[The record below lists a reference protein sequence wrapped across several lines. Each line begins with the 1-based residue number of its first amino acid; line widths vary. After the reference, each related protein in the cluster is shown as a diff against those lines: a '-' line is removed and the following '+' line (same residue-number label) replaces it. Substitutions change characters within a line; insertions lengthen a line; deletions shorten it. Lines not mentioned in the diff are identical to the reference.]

1 MKPIATT
8 APENPELQGTAM
20 RQGLW
25 GLLRSGAYNT
35 RLFRQDATAA
45 LIVSLLLIPQSLAY
59 ALLAGLPLQTGLYAS
74 ILPAIVYAF
83 FGTSGVLAVGPV
95 AITSLLTFSALSPM
109 ALPGSDKY
117 LLLAILLALMSG
129 ACLLLMSFL
138 RMGFLANFLSHPV
151 MSAFVSGAAI
161 MILLGQLK
169 GVTGIPV
176 EGANLPSQL
185 ISLYKG
191 LNQLHLKTLGL
202 GLVFLG
208 FLYWSRH
215 YLAGLLKKWQVS
227 GSNAAL
233 LARMAPLVL
242 LVLATLGVMFTGL
255 DQQGVKI
262 VGRLP
267 LELPKIAWQNI
278 QLTSLLALLPMAMM
292 ISLIGFAESV
302 AIARTFA
309 AKRRQQVNS
318 NRELFGL
325 GAANLVAGLSASL
338 PVTGGLSRTVLNND
352 AGAVTPMASL
362 LTGLAMGLILL
373 FFTGWLYYLP
383 QAMLSAV
390 IIVAVLSLI
399 EWRQLPYLWRYSRED
414 AWSWLVTLLGVLFL
428 GLELGLLLG
437 VLVSLAAWLA
447 KNSRPHMAVVG
458 LVPGTEHY
466 RNVQRYEV
474 EVHPAILSLRIDES
488 LMFAN
493 AQEVEQQ
500 ILKEAT
506 LHSQLRHVVLMGSGI
521 NHIDASGVQMLAQ
534 LNSLLSEQGIYL
546 HLSEIKGPVLDKLKL
561 VEFIEALSGEVFL
574 TQHQAMKTL
583 ERVEDEGKKSLN
595 LVQANKAEN

>member
-1 MKPIATT
+1 MKLPTST
-8 APENPELQGTAM
+8 APENTELQGRAM

-25 GLLRSGAYNT
+25 GLLKSGTYNAS
-35 RLFRQDATAA
+35 LFRQDATAA

-95 AITSLLTFSALSPM
+95 AITSLLTFSALSPL
-109 ALPGSDKY
+109 ALPGSSEY

-129 ACLLLMSFL
+129 VCLLFMSVL

-176 EGANLPSQL
+176 TGANLPDQL
-185 ISLYKG
+185 VSLYHG

-202 GLVFLG
+202 GVVFLI
-208 FLYWSRH
+208 FLYWARH
-215 YLAGLLKKWQVS
+215 SLASLLVKLHVKT
-227 GSNAAL
+227 SNAAL

-242 LVLATLGVMFTGL
+242 LVVATLGVMFTGL
-255 DQQGVKI
+255 DQQGIKI
-262 VGRLP
+262 VGKLP
-267 LELPKIAWQNI
+267 LGLPKIEWQAI

-318 NRELFGL
+318 NRELLGL

-373 FFTGWLYYLP
+373 FFTGWLHYLP

-474 EVHPAILSLRIDES
+474 EIHPAILSLRIDES

-500 ILKEAT
+500 ILKEVT
-506 LHSQLRHVVLMGSGI
+506 LHSELRHVVLMGSGI
-521 NHIDASGVQMLAQ
+521 NHIDASGVQMLVQ
-534 LNSLLSEQGIYL
+534 LNDLLNEQGIYL

-574 TQHQAMKTL
+574 TQHQAMQTL
-583 ERVEDEGKKSLN
+583 IRAEESKKSLN
-595 LVQANKAEN
+595 

>member
-109 ALPGSDKY
+109 ALPGSDEY

-227 GSNAAL
+227 GSNDAL
-233 LARMAPLVL
+233 LARMERLVL

-255 DQQGVKI
+255 DQQGIKI

-278 QLTSLLALLPMAMM
+278 QFTSLLALLPMAMM

-414 AWSWLVTLLGVLFL
+414 AWSWLVTLLGVLFF
-428 GLELGLLLG
+428 
-437 VLVSLAAWLA
+437 
-447 KNSRPHMAVVG
+447 G

-595 LVQANKAEN
+595 LVQANKADN

>member
-1 MKPIATT
+1 MKQAPET
-8 APENPELQGTAM
+8 APEYPELQGTAM

-25 GLLRSGAYNT
+25 GLLRGGIYN
-35 RLFRQDATAA
+35 RKLFKQDASAA

-59 ALLAGLPLQTGLYAS
+59 ALLAGLPLQAGLYAS
-74 ILPAIVYAF
+74 ILPPIAYAL

-95 AITSLLTFSALSPM
+95 AITSLLTFSALSPI
-109 ALPGSDKY
+109 AVPGSDEY
-117 LLLAILLALMSG
+117 ILLAILLALMSG
-129 ACLLLMSFL
+129 VCLLLMSVL

-169 GVTGIPV
+169 GITGIPV
-176 EGANLPSQL
+176 QGASLPEQL
-185 ISLYKG
+185 LSFYQG
-191 LNQLHLKTLGL
+191 LDQLHLTTLLL
-202 GLVFLG
+202 GCVFVVFLY
-208 FLYWSRH
+208 LSRK
-215 YLAGLLKKWQVS
+215 YLASRLQSFGLKKS
-227 GSNAAL
+227 TAAL

-242 LVLATLGVMFTGL
+242 LVAATLGVMLSGL

-262 VGRLP
+262 VGKLP
-267 LELPKIAWQNI
+267 LQLPSIEWQGI
-278 QLTSLLALLPMAMM
+278 QLSTFTTLLPMAMM

-318 NRELFGL
+318 NRELMGL
-325 GAANLVAGLSASL
+325 GMANIVAGLSASL

-352 AGAVTPMASL
+352 AGALTPMASV
-362 LTGLAMGLILL
+362 LTAIAMGIILL

-414 AWSWLVTLLGVLFL
+414 AWAWIVTISGVLLL

-458 LVPGTEHY
+458 LIPGTEHY
-466 RNVQRYEV
+466 RNVQRFKV
-474 EVHPAILSLRIDES
+474 ELHPAILSLRIDES

-500 ILKEAT
+500 ILKEVT
-506 LHSQLRHVVLMGSGI
+506 LHNELRHVVLMGSGI
-521 NHIDASGVQMLAQ
+521 NHIDASGVEMLVQ
-534 LNSLLSEQGIYL
+534 LNDLLHEQGIYL
-546 HLSEIKGPVLDKLKL
+546 HLSEIKGPVLDRLKQI
-561 VEFIEALSGEVFL
+561 EFVEALSGEVFL
-574 TQHQAMKTL
+574 TQHQAMQTL
-583 ERVEDEGKKSLN
+583 IR
-595 LVQANKAEN
+595 AEKDGEEVFIK

>member
-1 MKPIATT
+1 MKERSTT
-8 APENPELQGTAM
+8 PEYPELQGTAM
-20 RQGLW
+20 REGLW
-25 GLLRSGAYNT
+25 GLFRKGIYT
-35 RLFRQDATAA
+35 RRLFRQDLTAA

-59 ALLAGLPLQTGLYAS
+59 ALLAGLPLQAGLYAS
-74 ILPAIVYAF
+74 ILPAIAYAF

-95 AITSLLTFSALSPM
+95 AITSLLTFSALSPL
-109 ALPGSDKY
+109 AATGSDEY

-129 ACLLLMSFL
+129 VCLLLMAMM

-169 GVTGIPV
+169 GITGIPV
-176 EGANLPSQL
+176 VGANLIDQL
-185 ISLYKG
+185 SSFYQGLDSFHFKTWLLGSL
-191 LNQLHLKTLGL
+191 
-202 GLVFLG
+202 FLI
-208 FLYWSRH
+208 FLYSTRH
-215 YLAGLLKKWQVS
+215 YLVGFLQKLGIPQS
-227 GSNAAL
+227 SAAL

-242 LVLATLGVMFTGL
+242 LIVATLGVKLAGL
-255 DQQGVKI
+255 DQQGIKI
-262 VGRLP
+262 VGSLP
-267 LELPKIAWQNI
+267 LELPNFEFKSI
-278 QLTSLLALLPMAMM
+278 QLSTLTALLPMAMM

-325 GAANLVAGLSASL
+325 GVANLVAGMSASF

-352 AGAVTPMASL
+352 AGALTPMASL
-362 LTGLAMGLILL
+362 LTGIAMGFILL
-373 FFTGWLYYLP
+373 FFMGWLYYLP

-390 IIVAVLSLI
+390 IIIAVLSLV

-414 AWSWLVTLLGVLFL
+414 AWAWLVTLLGVLFL

-437 VLVSLAAWLA
+437 VLVSLAAWLS

-466 RNVQRYEV
+466 RNKQRYKV
-474 EVHPAILSLRIDES
+474 ELHPAILSLRIDES

-500 ILKEAT
+500 ILKEVT
-506 LHSQLRHVVLMGSGI
+506 LHKALRHVVLMGSGI
-521 NHIDASGVQMLAQ
+521 NHIDASGVEMLAQ
-534 LNSLLSEQGIYL
+534 VNDLLKEQGIYL

-561 VEFIEALSGEVFL
+561 INFVEAMSGQVFL
-574 TQHQAMKTL
+574 TQHQAMQTL
-583 ERVEDEGKKSLN
+583 ERVENVGKKKPELN
-595 LVQANKAEN
+595 SG

>member
-1 MKPIATT
+1 MKPAPET
-8 APENPELQGTAM
+8 APEYPELQGTAM

-25 GLLRSGAYNT
+25 GLLRGGIYS
-35 RLFRQDATAA
+35 RKLFKQDASAA
-45 LIVSLLLIPQSLAY
+45 IIISLLLIPQSLAY
-59 ALLAGLPLQTGLYAS
+59 ALLAGLPLQAGLYAS
-74 ILPAIVYAF
+74 ILPPIAYAL

-95 AITSLLTFSALSPM
+95 AITSLLTFSALSPI
-109 ALPGSDKY
+109 AVPGSDEY
-117 LLLAILLALMSG
+117 ILLAILLALMSG
-129 ACLLLMSFL
+129 VCLLLMSVL

-169 GVTGIPV
+169 GITGIPV
-176 EGANLPSQL
+176 QGANLPEQL
-185 ISLYKG
+185 LSFYQG
-191 LNQLHLKTLGL
+191 LDQLHLTTLLL
-202 GLVFLG
+202 GCVFVVFLY
-208 FLYWSRH
+208 LSRK
-215 YLAGLLKKWQVS
+215 YLASRLQSFGLKKS
-227 GSNAAL
+227 TAAL

-242 LVLATLGVMFTGL
+242 LVAATLGVMLSGL

-262 VGRLP
+262 VGKLP
-267 LELPKIAWQNI
+267 LQLPSIEWQGI
-278 QLTSLLALLPMAMM
+278 QLSTFTTLLPMAMM

-318 NRELFGL
+318 NRELLGL
-325 GAANLVAGLSASL
+325 GMANIAAGLSASL

-352 AGAVTPMASL
+352 AGALTPMASI
-362 LTGLAMGLILL
+362 LTAIAMGVVLL

-414 AWSWLVTLLGVLFL
+414 AWSWLVTISGVLLL

-466 RNVQRYEV
+466 RNKQRYEV

-500 ILKEAT
+500 ILKEVT
-506 LHSQLRHVVLMGSGI
+506 LHNELRHVVLMGSGI
-521 NHIDASGVQMLAQ
+521 NHIDASGVEMLAQ
-534 LNSLLSEQGIYL
+534 LNSLLNEQGIYL
-546 HLSEIKGPVLDKLKL
+546 HLSEIKGPVLDRLKQI
-561 VEFIEALSGEVFL
+561 EFVEALSGEVFL
-574 TQHQAMKTL
+574 TQHQAMQTL
-583 ERVEDEGKKSLN
+583 IRVEADGTKKPIYK
-595 LVQANKAEN
+595 QA

>member
-1 MKPIATT
+1 MKLTPKQAKKASSDIS
-8 APENPELQGTAM
+8 PEYPELQGTAM

-25 GLLRSGAYNT
+25 GLLRGGTYS
-35 RLFRQDATAA
+35 RKLFKQDVSAA

-59 ALLAGLPLQTGLYAS
+59 ALLAGLPLQAGLYAS
-74 ILPAIVYAF
+74 ILPAIAYAL

-95 AITSLLTFSALSPM
+95 AITSLLTFSALSPL
-109 ALPGSDKY
+109 ASPGSDEY
-117 LLLAILLALMSG
+117 VLLAILLALMSG
-129 ACLLLMSFL
+129 VCLLLMSLL

-151 MSAFVSGAAI
+151 MSAFISGAAI

-169 GVTGIPV
+169 GITAIPV
-176 EGANLPSQL
+176 QGTTLPEQL
-185 ISLYKG
+185 VSFYQG
-191 LNQLHLKTLGL
+191 FNYLHLKTLLL
-202 GLVFLG
+202 GSTFLT
-208 FLYWSRH
+208 FLYWSRK
-215 YLAGLLKKWQVS
+215 YLADLLQGFGLTKVT
-227 GSNAAL
+227 AAL

-242 LVLATLGVMFTGL
+242 LVVATLGVMLFNL
-255 DQQGVKI
+255 DQQGIKI
-262 VGRLP
+262 VGNLP
-267 LELPKIAWQNI
+267 LELPHFEWQTI
-278 QLTSLLALLPMAMM
+278 QLSTLMTLLPMAMM
-292 ISLIGFAESV
+292 ISLIGFAESI

-318 NRELFGL
+318 NRELLGL
-325 GAANLVAGLSASL
+325 GLANIAAGLSASL

-352 AGAVTPMASL
+352 AGALTPVASL
-362 LTGLAMGLILL
+362 LTGLAMGVILL

-390 IIVAVLSLI
+390 IIIAVLSLV
-399 EWRQLPYLWRYSRED
+399 EWRQLPYLWYYSRED
-414 AWSWLVTLLGVLFL
+414 AWSWMVTLSGVLFL

-466 RNVQRYEV
+466 RNVQRYKV
-474 EVHPAILSLRIDES
+474 ELHPAILSLRIDES

-500 ILKEAT
+500 ILKEVT
-506 LHSQLRHVVLMGSGI
+506 LHSELRHVVLMGSGI
-521 NHIDASGVQMLAQ
+521 NHIDASGVEMLDQ
-534 LNSLLSEQGIYL
+534 LNSLLNEQGVYL

-561 VEFIEALSGEVFL
+561 IKFIDALSGEVFL
-574 TQHQAMKTL
+574 TQHQAMQTL
-583 ERVEDEGKKSLN
+583 I
-595 LVQANKAEN
+595 KAEASKKEAFI

>member
-1 MKPIATT
+1 
-8 APENPELQGTAM
+8 M

-25 GLLRSGAYNT
+25 GLVRSGVYN
-35 RLFRQDATAA
+35 RQLFRQDATAA

-59 ALLAGLPLQTGLYAS
+59 ALLAGLPLQAGLYAS
-74 ILPAIVYAF
+74 ILPAIAYAL

-95 AITSLLTFSALSPM
+95 AITSLLTFSALSPL
-109 ALPGSDKY
+109 ASPGSDEY
-117 LLLAILLALMSG
+117 VLLAILLALMSG
-129 ACLLLMSFL
+129 VCLLLMSLL

-151 MSAFVSGAAI
+151 MSAFISGAAI

-169 GVTGIPV
+169 GITAIPV
-176 EGANLPSQL
+176 QGTTLPEQL
-185 ISLYKG
+185 VSFYQG
-191 LNQLHLKTLGL
+191 FNYLHLKTLLL
-202 GLVFLG
+202 GSTFLT
-208 FLYWSRH
+208 FLYWSRK
-215 YLAGLLKKWQVS
+215 YLADLLQGFGLTKVT
-227 GSNAAL
+227 AAL

-242 LVLATLGVMFTGL
+242 LVVATLGVMLFNL
-255 DQQGVKI
+255 DQQGIKI
-262 VGRLP
+262 VGNLP
-267 LELPKIAWQNI
+267 LELPHFEWQTI
-278 QLTSLLALLPMAMM
+278 QLSTLMTLLPMAMM
-292 ISLIGFAESV
+292 ISLIGFAESI

-318 NRELFGL
+318 NRELLGL
-325 GAANLVAGLSASL
+325 GLANIAAGLSASL

-352 AGAVTPMASL
+352 AGALTPVASL
-362 LTGLAMGLILL
+362 LTGLAMGVILL

-390 IIVAVLSLI
+390 IIIAVLSLV
-399 EWRQLPYLWRYSRED
+399 EWRQLPYLWYYSRED
-414 AWSWLVTLLGVLFL
+414 AWSWMVTLSGVLFL

-466 RNVQRYEV
+466 RNVQRYKV
-474 EVHPAILSLRIDES
+474 ELHPAILSLRIDES

-500 ILKEAT
+500 ILKEVT

-521 NHIDASGVQMLAQ
+521 NHIDASGVEMLDQ
-534 LNSLLSEQGIYL
+534 LNSLLNEQGVYL

-561 VEFIEALSGEVFL
+561 IKFIEALSGEVFL
-574 TQHQAMKTL
+574 TQHQAMQTL
-583 ERVEDEGKKSLN
+583 I
-595 LVQANKAEN
+595 KAEASKKEAFI

>member
-1 MKPIATT
+1 MKPTPT
-8 APENPELQGTAM
+8 RPSENSELQGTAM

-25 GLLRSGAYNT
+25 GLVRSGVYN
-35 RLFRQDATAA
+35 RQLFRQDATAA

-59 ALLAGLPLQTGLYAS
+59 ALLAGLPLQAGLYAS
-74 ILPAIVYAF
+74 ILPAIAYAL

-95 AITSLLTFSALSPM
+95 AITSLLTFSALSPL
-109 ALPGSDKY
+109 ASPGSDEY
-117 LLLAILLALMSG
+117 VLLAILLALMSG
-129 ACLLLMSFL
+129 VCLLLMSLL

-151 MSAFVSGAAI
+151 MSAFISGAAI

-169 GVTGIPV
+169 GITAIPV
-176 EGANLPSQL
+176 QGTTLPEQL
-185 ISLYKG
+185 VSFYQG
-191 LNQLHLKTLGL
+191 FNYLHLKTLLL
-202 GLVFLG
+202 GSTFLT
-208 FLYWSRH
+208 FLYWSRK
-215 YLAGLLKKWQVS
+215 YLADLLQGFGLTKVT
-227 GSNAAL
+227 AAL

-242 LVLATLGVMFTGL
+242 LVVATLGVMLFNL
-255 DQQGVKI
+255 DQQGIKI
-262 VGRLP
+262 VGNLP
-267 LELPKIAWQNI
+267 LELPHFEWQTI
-278 QLTSLLALLPMAMM
+278 QLSTLMTLLPMAMM
-292 ISLIGFAESV
+292 ISLIGFAESI

-318 NRELFGL
+318 NRELLGL
-325 GAANLVAGLSASL
+325 GLANIAAGLSASL

-352 AGAVTPMASL
+352 AGALTPVASL
-362 LTGLAMGLILL
+362 LTGLAMGVILL

-390 IIVAVLSLI
+390 IIIAVLSLV
-399 EWRQLPYLWRYSRED
+399 EWRQLPYLWYYSRED
-414 AWSWLVTLLGVLFL
+414 AWSWMVTLSGVLFL

-466 RNVQRYEV
+466 RNVQRYKV
-474 EVHPAILSLRIDES
+474 ELHPAILSLRIDES

-500 ILKEAT
+500 ILKEVT

-521 NHIDASGVQMLAQ
+521 NHIDASGVEMLDQ
-534 LNSLLSEQGIYL
+534 LNSLLNEQGVYL

-561 VEFIEALSGEVFL
+561 IKFIEALSGEVFL
-574 TQHQAMKTL
+574 TQHQAMQTL
-583 ERVEDEGKKSLN
+583 I
-595 LVQANKAEN
+595 KAEASKKEAFI

>member
-1 MKPIATT
+1 MKQAPET
-8 APENPELQGTAM
+8 APEYPELQGTAM

-25 GLLRSGAYNT
+25 GLLRGGIYN
-35 RLFRQDATAA
+35 RKLFKQDASAA

-59 ALLAGLPLQTGLYAS
+59 ALLAGLPLQAGLYAS
-74 ILPAIVYAF
+74 ILPPIAYAL

-95 AITSLLTFSALSPM
+95 AITSLLTFSALSPI
-109 ALPGSDKY
+109 AVPGSDEY
-117 LLLAILLALMSG
+117 ILLAILLALMSG
-129 ACLLLMSFL
+129 VCLLLMSVL

-169 GVTGIPV
+169 GITGIPV
-176 EGANLPSQL
+176 QGASLPEQL
-185 ISLYKG
+185 LSFYQG
-191 LNQLHLKTLGL
+191 LDQLHLTTLLL
-202 GLVFLG
+202 GCVFVVFLY
-208 FLYWSRH
+208 LSRK
-215 YLAGLLKKWQVS
+215 YLAGQLQSFGLKKS
-227 GSNAAL
+227 TAAL

-242 LVLATLGVMFTGL
+242 LVAATLGVMLSGL

-262 VGRLP
+262 VGKLP
-267 LELPKIAWQNI
+267 LQLPRIEWQGI
-278 QLTSLLALLPMAMM
+278 QLSTFTTLLPMAMM

-318 NRELFGL
+318 NRELIGL
-325 GAANLVAGLSASL
+325 GMANIVAGLSASL

-352 AGAVTPMASL
+352 AGALTPMASV
-362 LTGLAMGLILL
+362 LTAIAMGIILL

-414 AWSWLVTLLGVLFL
+414 AWAWIVTISGVLLL

-458 LVPGTEHY
+458 LIPGTEHY
-466 RNVQRYEV
+466 RNVQRFKV
-474 EVHPAILSLRIDES
+474 ELHPAILSLRIDES

-500 ILKEAT
+500 ILKEVT
-506 LHSQLRHVVLMGSGI
+506 LHNELRHVVLMGSGI
-521 NHIDASGVQMLAQ
+521 NHIDASGVEMLAQ
-534 LNSLLSEQGIYL
+534 LNSLLNEQGIYL
-546 HLSEIKGPVLDKLKL
+546 HLSEIKGPVLDRLKQIEF
-561 VEFIEALSGEVFL
+561 VEAFSREVFL
-574 TQHQAMKTL
+574 TQHQAMQTL
-583 ERVEDEGKKSLN
+583 IR
-595 LVQANKAEN
+595 AEKDGEEVFIK

>member
-1 MKPIATT
+1 MKPTPAVI
-8 APENPELQGTAM
+8 PEYPELQGTAM

-25 GLLRSGAYNT
+25 GLLRSGTYN
-35 RLFRQDATAA
+35 RKLFRQDATAA

-59 ALLAGLPLQTGLYAS
+59 ALLAGLPLQAGLYAS
-74 ILPAIVYAF
+74 ILPAIAYAL

-95 AITSLLTFSALSPM
+95 AITSLLTFSALSPL
-109 ALPGSDKY
+109 AIPGSDEY

-129 ACLLLMSFL
+129 VCLMLMAVL

-176 EGANLPSQL
+176 EGANLPDQL
-185 ISLYKG
+185 ISFYYG
-191 LNQLHLKTLGL
+191 LEQLHLKTLLL
-202 GLVFLG
+202 GLVFLS
-208 FLYWSRH
+208 FLYCSRK
-215 YLAGLLKKWQVS
+215 YLANYLQKLGLNKAS
-227 GSNAAL
+227 ASL

-242 LVLATLGVMFTGL
+242 LVAATLGVMFSGL
-255 DQQGVKI
+255 DHQGIKI
-262 VGRLP
+262 VGSLP
-267 LELPKIAWQNI
+267 LQLPNFEMQSI
-278 QLTSLLALLPMAMM
+278 QLSTLLTLLPMAMM

-318 NRELFGL
+318 NRELLGL
-325 GAANLVAGLSASL
+325 GAANLVAGLSASF

-352 AGAVTPMASL
+352 AGSLTPMTSL
-362 LTGLAMGLILL
+362 LTGIAMGVILL
-373 FFTGWLYYLP
+373 FFMGWLYYLP

-390 IIVAVLSLI
+390 IIIAVLSLV

-414 AWSWLVTLLGVLFL
+414 AWAWLVTLSGVLLL
-428 GLELGLLLG
+428 GLELGLLMG

-466 RNVQRYEV
+466 RNTQRYKV
-474 EVHPAILSLRIDES
+474 ELHPAILSLRIDES

-500 ILKEAT
+500 ILKEVS
-506 LHSQLRHVVLMGSGI
+506 LHNELRHVVLMGSGI
-521 NHIDASGVQMLAQ
+521 NHIDASGVEMLAQ
-534 LNSLLSEQGIYL
+534 VNALLNEQGVYL

-561 VEFIEALSGEVFL
+561 IQFIEVLSGQVFL
-574 TQHQAMKTL
+574 TQHQAMQTL
-583 ERVEDEGKKSLN
+583 LRVENEGKKKPELSSG
-595 LVQANKAEN
+595 

>member
-1 MKPIATT
+1 MKPTPT
-8 APENPELQGTAM
+8 RPSENSELQGTAM

-25 GLLRSGAYNT
+25 GLVRSGVYN
-35 RLFRQDATAA
+35 RQLFRQDATAA

-59 ALLAGLPLQTGLYAS
+59 ALLAGLPLQAGLYAS

-95 AITSLLTFSALSPM
+95 AITSLLTFSALSPL
-109 ALPGSDKY
+109 ALPGSDEY
-117 LLLAILLALMSG
+117 VLLAILLALMSG
-129 ACLLLMSFL
+129 VCLLLMSAL

-176 EGANLPSQL
+176 QGANLPDQL
-185 ISLYKG
+185 ISFYYG
-191 LNQLHLKTLGL
+191 LDQLHLKTLGI
-202 GLVFLG
+202 GLVFLV
-208 FLYWSRH
+208 FLYWSRN
-215 YLAGLLKKWQVS
+215 YLTSLLKKLGFGQ
-227 GSNAAL
+227 SNAAL

-242 LVLATLGVMFTGL
+242 LVVATLAIGLSGL
-255 DQQGVKI
+255 DEQGIKI
-262 VGRLP
+262 VGKLP
-267 LELPKIAWQNI
+267 LQPPSIEWQSI
-278 QLTSLLALLPMAMM
+278 QPATLVTLLPMAMM

-318 NRELFGL
+318 NRELLGL

-352 AGAVTPMASL
+352 AGAITPMASL

-390 IIVAVLSLI
+390 IIIAVLSLI
-399 EWRQLPYLWRYSRED
+399 EWRQLPYLWHYSRED
-414 AWSWLVTLLGVLFL
+414 AWAWLVTLLGVLFL

-466 RNVQRYEV
+466 RNVQRYKV

-500 ILKEAT
+500 ILKEVT

-521 NHIDASGVQMLAQ
+521 NHIDASGVEMLAQ
-534 LNSLLSEQGIYL
+534 LNGLLDEQGIYL

-561 VEFIEALSGEVFL
+561 IKFIEALSGEVFL
-574 TQHQAMKTL
+574 TQHQAVQTLIKTETSKRCL
-583 ERVEDEGKKSLN
+583 IKY
-595 LVQANKAEN
+595 

>member
-1 MKPIATT
+1 MKQTSTPLDY
-8 APENPELQGTAM
+8 PELQGTTM

-25 GLLRSGAYNT
+25 GLLRGGIYN
-35 RLFRQDATAA
+35 RQLFKQDASAA

-59 ALLAGLPLQTGLYAS
+59 ALLAGLPLQAGLYAS
-74 ILPAIVYAF
+74 ILPAIAYAL

-95 AITSLLTFSALSPM
+95 AITSLLTFSALSPI
-109 ALPGSDKY
+109 AVPGSDEY
-117 LLLAILLALMSG
+117 VLLAILLALMSG
-129 ACLLLMSFL
+129 ICLLLMSLL

-169 GVTGIPV
+169 GITAIPV
-176 EGANLPSQL
+176 QGANLPDQL
-185 ISLYKG
+185 ISFYQG
-191 LNQLHLKTLGL
+191 LGQLHLSTL
-202 GLVFLG
+202 FLG
-208 FLYWSRH
+208 SVFVAFLYWSRN
-215 YLAGLLKKWQVS
+215 YLAQVLQKWGLKKT
-227 GSNAAL
+227 GAAL

-242 LVLATLGVMFTGL
+242 LVVATLGVGLMGL
-255 DQQGVKI
+255 DKQGIQI
-262 VGRLP
+262 VGKLP
-267 LELPKIAWQNI
+267 LQLPSIEWQSI
-278 QLTSLLALLPMAMM
+278 KLSTLTTLLPMAMM

-318 NRELFGL
+318 NRELLGL
-325 GAANLVAGLSASL
+325 GMANLAAGLSASL

-352 AGAVTPMASL
+352 AGALTPMASF
-362 LTGLAMGLILL
+362 LTAIAMGVILL

-399 EWRQLPYLWRYSRED
+399 EWRQLPHLWRYSRED
-414 AWSWLVTLLGVLFL
+414 AWSWIATLSGVLLL

-458 LVPGTEHY
+458 LIKGTEHY
-466 RNVQRYEV
+466 RNRQRYNV
-474 EVHPAILSLRIDES
+474 ELHPAILSLRIDES

-500 ILKEAT
+500 ILKEVT

-521 NHIDASGVQMLAQ
+521 NHIDASGVEMLAQ
-534 LNSLLSEQGIYL
+534 LNGLLKEQGIFL

-561 VEFIEALSGEVFL
+561 VAFVKALSGDVFL
-574 TQHQAMKTL
+574 TQHQAMQTL
-583 ERVEDEGKKSLN
+583 IRVEEEGK
-595 LVQANKAEN
+595 